1 MKFVLHSWFMAK
13 RDLRNLF
20 RQPWFV
26 AITLVQPVIWLLL
39 FGQLFRKIVEIPGF
53 GATNYIAFLM
63 PGVVVMNALFSGGW
77 SGMSAVNDLDRGV
90 MDRFLVSP
98 VSRAAIIVGR
108 MIQMAFI
115 TVIQATIIIVLGIIL
130 GARYPNPWVGILLL
144 YVVSI
149 LLSVTFA
156 ALSNGLGLLAR
167 QEETVIGAT
176 QFILLPLTF
185 LSPVFIAAALIPS
198 WMSDIANYNPLN
210 WAVSSSR
217 QALQVNVDW
226 GFVLLRVGWLAIL
239 TVVSIWLATLAFRA
253 YQKSI

>member
-1 MKFVLHSWFMAK
+1 MKLLSHSLFMAK

-39 FGQLFRKIVEIPGF
+39 FGQLFRRIVDIPGF
-53 GATNYIAFLM
+53 GTTNYIAFLM

-77 SGMSAVNDLDRGV
+77 SGMSVVNDLDRGV

-98 VSRAAIIVGR
+98 VSRAAIIIGR
-108 MIQMAFI
+108 MIQMGFV
-115 TVIQATIIIVLGIIL
+115 TVIQATIIIVLGFIL
-130 GARYPNPWVGILLL
+130 GARYGNAWLGIIVLL
-144 YVVSI
+144 VVAI
-149 LLSVTFA
+149 LLSVMFA

-185 LSPVFIAAALIPS
+185 LSPVFIAAVLIPT
-198 WMSDIANYNPLN
+198 WMNDISTYNPLS
-210 WAVSSSR
+210 WAVASSR
-217 QALQVNVDW
+217 AAFQANTDW
-226 GFVLLRVGWLAIL
+226 GFVFARVGWLAAL
-239 TVVSIWLATLAFRA
+239 TLVAIWLATLAFRA
-253 YQKSI
+253 YQRSI